1 LLSHHTWNK
10 KRCGINKELS
20 MIIKIKYDKST
31 KQITVEN
38 DITEIVLSVTDSTK
52 IDTNDE
58 LSFEIAADMSAY
70 QDLFERDIE
79 EEIE

>member
-1 LLSHHTWNK
+1 
-10 KRCGINKELS
+10 

-31 KQITVEN
+31 KQITVSN
-38 DITEIVLSVTDSTK
+38 DIKQIVLSVTDSTI

-58 LSFEIAADMSAY
+58 LSFEISANMTEY
-70 QDLFERDIE
+70 QEMFEEDLT

>member
-1 LLSHHTWNK
+1 
-10 KRCGINKELS
+10 

-70 QDLFERDIE
+70 QDMFEPNIE

>member
-1 LLSHHTWNK
+1 
-10 KRCGINKELS
+10 

-31 KQITVEN
+31 KQIVVSN
-38 DITEIVLSVTDSTK
+38 DIQEIVLSVTDSTI

-58 LSFEIAADMSAY
+58 LSFEVAANMSAY
-70 QDLFERDIE
+70 QDLFEQDVE

>member
-1 LLSHHTWNK
+1 
-10 KRCGINKELS
+10 

>member
-1 LLSHHTWNK
+1 
-10 KRCGINKELS
+10 

-38 DITEIVLSVTDSTK
+38 DISEIVLSVTNSTK
-52 IDTNDE
+52 IDNNDE

-70 QDLFERDIE
+70 QDLFERGIE